1 MKKILALLVL
11 ALAMVGYAQEGNIKP
26 KFQAFSG
33 ALLKLKEAEKGYH
46 KFSLKVDVAPWSF
59 QAIGEVRVPNGDTE
73 ALREAL
79 FEGDLY
85 AVLAYIDNSPVEVNG
100 EEYQVGLF
108 DIMLYFDDEPTSV
121 RNVKFKL
128 LPPVDDDWSKSGLQ
142 DALSSGSL
150 LGKIWD
156 GKYEREITKASAD
169 PMDKGKLKAMKR
181 KKQEAAEEATASS
194 MSVPEKKK
202 KRMREM
208 AEEDD
213 QPKKKKKKKKASS
226 REDECDDPSFTPKE
240 RKRCLMKQKK

>member
-11 ALAMVGYAQEGNIKP
+11 ALAVVGYAQEGNIKP

-33 ALLKLKEAEKGYH
+33 ALLKLKDAEKGYH

-59 QAIGEVRVPNGDTE
+59 QAIGEIRVPNGDTE

-100 EEYQVGLF
+100 EEYQVGLY
-108 DIMLYFDDEPTSV
+108 DVMIYFDDEPTKV

-142 DALSSGSL
+142 DAQSSGSL
-150 LGKIWD
+150 LGNIWD

-181 KKQEAAEEATASS
+181 KKQAAAEEAE
-194 MSVPEKKK
+194 MSVSDKKK
-202 KRMREM
+202 QRMRDM
-208 AEEDD
+208 AEEK
-213 QPKKKKKKKKASS
+213 QAKKKKKK
-226 REDECDDPSFTPKE
+226 RVEDECEDPSLTPKE
-240 RKRCLMKQKK
+240 RKRCLMKKK

>member
-33 ALLKLKEAEKGYH
+33 ALLKLKEADKGFH
-46 KFSLKVDVAPWSF
+46 KFSLKVDVAPWAF
-59 QAIGEVRVPNGDTE
+59 QAIGEVRVPNGDSE

-85 AVLAYIDNSPVEVNG
+85 AVLAYIDYPVEVKG

-108 DIMLYFDDEPTSV
+108 DIMLFFDDEPTTV

-128 LPPVDDDWSKSGLQ
+128 LPPADDDWSKSGLQ
-142 DALSSGSL
+142 DAQSSGSL
-150 LGKIWD
+150 LGKIWN

-169 PMDKGKLKAMKR
+169 PMDKGKLNAIKR
-181 KKQEAAEEATASS
+181 KKAAAAEEAAA
-194 MSVPEKKK
+194 MSVSEQKK
-202 KRMREM
+202 KRMKDM
-208 AEEDD
+208 AEEG
-213 QPKKKKKKKKASS
+213 KSKKKKKKKAS
-226 REDECDDPSFTPKE
+226 RDEDECDDPSLTPREK
-240 RKRCLMKQKK
+240 KRCLMKKKG

>member
-11 ALAMVGYAQEGNIKP
+11 ALAVVGYAQQGSIKP

-33 ALLKLKEAEKGYH
+33 ALLKLKEADKGYH
-46 KFSLKVDVAPWSF
+46 KFSLKVDVAPWAF
-59 QAIGEVRVPNGDTE
+59 QAIGEVRAPNGDPE
-73 ALREAL
+73 ILREAL

-100 EEYQVGLF
+100 DVYQVGLF
-108 DIMLYFDDEPTSV
+108 DVMIYFDDEPTTV

-142 DALSSGSL
+142 DAQSSASL

-181 KKQEAAEEATASS
+181 KKQEAVEAET
-194 MSVPEKKK
+194 MSVSDKKK
-202 KRMREM
+202 KRMKDM
-208 AEEDD
+208 AEDD
-213 QPKKKKKKKKASS
+213 QPKKKKKKKKAS
-226 REDECDDPSFTPKE
+226 RDEDECDDPGMTPREK
-240 RKRCLMKQKK
+240 KRCLMKKKK

>member
-11 ALAMVGYAQEGNIKP
+11 AFAVVGYAQQGNIKP

-33 ALLKLKEAEKGYH
+33 ALLKLKDAEKGFQ

-59 QAIGEVRVPNGDTE
+59 QAIGEVRVPNGDSE

-100 EEYQVGLF
+100 DVYQVGLF
-108 DIMLYFDDEPTSV
+108 DVMIYFDDEPTTV

-142 DALSSGSL
+142 DAQSSASL

-181 KKQEAAEEATASS
+181 KKQEAVEAET
-194 MSVPEKKK
+194 MSVSDKKK
-202 KRMREM
+202 KRMKDM
-208 AEEDD
+208 AEDD
-213 QPKKKKKKKKASS
+213 QPKKKKKKKKAS
-226 REDECDDPSFTPKE
+226 RDEDECDDPSLTPKE
-240 RKRCLMKQKK
+240 KKRCLMKKKR

>member
-11 ALAMVGYAQEGNIKP
+11 ALVMAGYAQEGNIKP

-33 ALLKLKEAEKGYH
+33 ALLKLKEADKGFH
-46 KFSLKVDVAPWSF
+46 KFSLKVDVAPWAF

-85 AVLAYIDNSPVEVNG
+85 AVLAYIDYPVEVKG

-108 DIMLYFDDEPTSV
+108 DIMLFFDDEPTTV

-128 LPPVDDDWSKSGLQ
+128 LPPADDDWAKSGLQ
-142 DALSSGSL
+142 DAQSSGSL
-150 LGKIWD
+150 LGKIWN

-169 PMDKGKLKAMKR
+169 PMDKGKLNALKR
-181 KKQEAAEEATASS
+181 KKAAAEEEAAA
-194 MSVPEKKK
+194 MSVSEKKK
-202 KRMREM
+202 KRMKDM
-208 AEEDD
+208 AEENG
-213 QPKKKKKKKKASS
+213 KSKKKKKKAS
-226 REDECDDPSFTPKE
+226 RDEDECDDPSLTPKE
-240 RKRCLMKQKK
+240 KKRCLMKKKR

>member
-11 ALAMVGYAQEGNIKP
+11 AFAVVGYAQQGNIKP

-33 ALLKLKEAEKGYH
+33 ALLKLKDAEKGFQ

-59 QAIGEVRVPNGDTE
+59 QAIGEVRVPNGDSE

-100 EEYQVGLF
+100 DVYQVGLF
-108 DIMLYFDDEPTSV
+108 DVMIYYDDEPTTV

-142 DALSSGSL
+142 DAQSSASL

-181 KKQEAAEEATASS
+181 KKQEDAEEAAA
-194 MSVPEKKK
+194 MSVSEKKK
-202 KRMREM
+202 KRMKEM
-208 AEEDD
+208 ADED
-213 QPKKKKKKKKASS
+213 QPKKKKKKKKAS
-226 REDECDDPSFTPKE
+226 RNEDECDDPGMTPREK
-240 RKRCLMKQKK
+240 KRCLMKKKK

>member
-1 MKKILALLVL
+1 MKKIMMMLVL
-11 ALAMVGYAQEGNIKP
+11 ALVMAGYAQEGSIKP

-33 ALLKLKEAEKGYH
+33 ALLKLKDAEKGFQ

-59 QAIGEVRVPNGDTE
+59 QAIGEVRVPNGDSE

-100 EEYQVGLF
+100 DVYQVGLF
-108 DIMLYFDDEPTSV
+108 DVMIYYDDEPTTV

-142 DALSSGSL
+142 DAQSSASL

-156 GKYEREITKASAD
+156 GKFEREITKASAD

-181 KKQEAAEEATASS
+181 KKQEDAEEAAA
-194 MSVPEKKK
+194 MSVSEKKK
-202 KRMREM
+202 KRMKEM
-208 AEEDD
+208 ADED
-213 QPKKKKKKKKASS
+213 QPKKKKKKKKAS
-226 REDECDDPSFTPKE
+226 RDEDECDDPGMTPREK
-240 RKRCLMKQKK
+240 KRCLMKKKK

>member
-11 ALAMVGYAQEGNIKP
+11 ALVMAGYAQEGNIKP

-33 ALLKLKEAEKGYH
+33 ALLKLKEADKGFH
-46 KFSLKVDVAPWSF
+46 KFSLKVDVAPWAF

-85 AVLAYIDNSPVEVNG
+85 AVLAYIDYPVEVKG

-108 DIMLYFDDEPTSV
+108 EIMLYFDDEPTTV

-128 LPPVDDDWSKSGLQ
+128 LPPADDDWAKSGLQ
-142 DALSSGSL
+142 DAQSSGSL
-150 LGKIWD
+150 LGKIWN

-169 PMDKGKLKAMKR
+169 PMDKGKLNALKR
-181 KKQEAAEEATASS
+181 KKAAAEEEAAA
-194 MSVPEKKK
+194 MSVSEKKK
-202 KRMREM
+202 KRMKDM
-208 AEEDD
+208 AEENG
-213 QPKKKKKKKKASS
+213 KSKKKKKKAS
-226 REDECDDPSFTPKE
+226 RDEDECDDPSLTPKE
-240 RKRCLMKQKK
+240 KKRCLMKKKR

>member
-33 ALLKLKEAEKGYH
+33 ALLKLKEADKGFH
-46 KFSLKVDVAPWSF
+46 RFSLKVDVAPWAF

-85 AVLAYIDNSPVEVNG
+85 AVLAYIDYPVEVKG

-108 DIMLYFDDEPTSV
+108 DIMLFFDDEPTTV

-128 LPPVDDDWSKSGLQ
+128 LPPADDDWSKSGLQ
-142 DALSSGSL
+142 DAQSSGSL
-150 LGKIWD
+150 LGKIWN

-169 PMDKGKLKAMKR
+169 PMDKGKLNALKR
-181 KKQEAAEEATASS
+181 KKAAAEEEAAA
-194 MSVPEKKK
+194 MSVSEKKK
-202 KRMREM
+202 KRMKDM
-208 AEEDD
+208 AEENG
-213 QPKKKKKKKKASS
+213 KSKKKKKKAS
-226 REDECDDPSFTPKE
+226 RDEDECDDPSLTPKE
-240 RKRCLMKQKK
+240 KKRCLMKKKR

>member
-11 ALAMVGYAQEGNIKP
+11 ALVMAGYAQEGNIKP

-33 ALLKLKEAEKGYH
+33 ALLKLKEADKGFH
-46 KFSLKVDVAPWSF
+46 KFSLKVDVAPWAF

-85 AVLAYIDNSPVEVNG
+85 AVLAYIDYPVEVKG

-108 DIMLYFDDEPTSV
+108 DIMLFFDDEPTTV

-128 LPPVDDDWSKSGLQ
+128 LPPADDDWSKSGLQ
-142 DALSSGSL
+142 DAQSSGSL
-150 LGKIWD
+150 LGKIWN

-169 PMDKGKLKAMKR
+169 PMDKGKLNAIKR
-181 KKQEAAEEATASS
+181 KKAAAAEEAAA
-194 MSVPEKKK
+194 MSVSEQKK
-202 KRMREM
+202 KRMKDM
-208 AEEDD
+208 AEEG
-213 QPKKKKKKKKASS
+213 KSKKKKKKKAS
-226 REDECDDPSFTPKE
+226 RDEDECDDPSLTPREK
-240 RKRCLMKQKK
+240 KRCLMKKKG

>member
-11 ALAMVGYAQEGNIKP
+11 AFAVVGYAQQGNIKP

-33 ALLKLKEAEKGYH
+33 ALLKLKDAEKGFQ

-108 DIMLYFDDEPTSV
+108 DVMIYFDDEPTTV

-181 KKQEAAEEATASS
+181 KKQEAAEETAA
-194 MSVPEKKK
+194 MSVSEKKK
-202 KRMREM
+202 KRMKDM
-208 AEEDD
+208 AEED
-213 QPKKKKKKKKASS
+213 QPKKKKKKKKAS
-226 REDECDDPSFTPKE
+226 RDEDECDDPSFTPKE
-240 RKRCLMKQKK
+240 RKRCLMKKKK

>member
-11 ALAMVGYAQEGNIKP
+11 ALAMAGYAQEGNIKP

-33 ALLKLKEAEKGYH
+33 ALLKLKEADKGFH
-46 KFSLKVDVAPWSF
+46 RFSLKVDVAPWAF

-85 AVLAYIDNSPVEVNG
+85 AVLAYIDYPVEVKG

-108 DIMLYFDDEPTSV
+108 DIMLFFDDEPTTV

-128 LPPVDDDWSKSGLQ
+128 LPPADDDWSKSGLQ
-142 DALSSGSL
+142 DAQSSGSL
-150 LGKIWD
+150 LGKIWN

-169 PMDKGKLKAMKR
+169 PMDKGKLNAIKR
-181 KKQEAAEEATASS
+181 KKAAAAEEAAA
-194 MSVPEKKK
+194 MSVSEQKK
-202 KRMREM
+202 KRMKDM
-208 AEEDD
+208 AEEG
-213 QPKKKKKKKKASS
+213 KSKKKKKKKAS
-226 REDECDDPSFTPKE
+226 RDEDECDDPSITPREK
-240 RKRCLMKQKK
+240 KRCLMKKKG